1 MSNFCLKIISLI
13 QVLKN
18 SFDLSAK
25 QNILELQAGLQGLMV
40 QASVGIWKEAAGGHP
55 TWPSHSWLSCRQQT
69 SANSC
74 SYPEKPGLG
83 MLVVAVSS
91 RADKGLGGCQVT
103 AVSSWLPVLA
113 VSTELAVLA
122 MTTICP
128 PLTLKAM
135 GQQQQ

>member
-13 QVLKN
+13 QVLEN

-91 RADKGLGGCQVT
+91 RADKGLRGCQVA

>member
-13 QVLKN
+13 QVLQN
-18 SFDLSAK
+18 SFDPSAK
-25 QNILELQAGLQGLMV
+25 QNISELQAGLQGLMV

-91 RADKGLGGCQVT
+91 RADKGLRGCQVA

>member
-1 MSNFCLKIISLI
+1 MSNFCFKIISFI
-13 QVLKN
+13 QVLQN

-25 QNILELQAGLQGLMV
+25 QNISELQAGLQGLMV

-91 RADKGLGGCQVT
+91 RADKGLRGCQVA

>member
-1 MSNFCLKIISLI
+1 
-13 QVLKN
+13 
-18 SFDLSAK
+18 
-25 QNILELQAGLQGLMV
+25 MV

-55 TWPSHSWLSCRQQT
+55 TWPSHSWLSCWQQT

-91 RADKGLGGCQVT
+91 RADKGLRGCQVA